1 MCCSAERVLEY
12 VFVLVTVQSLRYLYH
27 RQLNKIRHWIL
38 YNKEFDKELQ
48 RRQHSPYMIDYM
60 LEDRSTL
67 ARFVAEAIDVYE
79 LRNVQAG
86 LGAQPAS

>member
-1 MCCSAERVLEY
+1 
-12 VFVLVTVQSLRYLYH
+12 
-27 RQLNKIRHWIL
+27 
-38 YNKEFDKELQ
+38 
-48 RRQHSPYMIDYM
+48 MIDYM